1 MARRG
6 GLEKFVMAMAREA
19 ARQQR
24 ISVANRKRQI
34 REAERQVRE
43 AERDERVRLRDET
56 RYQKQQIVSQRETQ
70 KAEAVRRLEDRQ
82 QEADRKNDAIADRL
96 KELED
101 ILIDTLAVDDTLD
114 FDSLRVSQNAPT
126 LQLGAALETEVQSP
140 QLERYLANVRKPSKI
155 ASLMPGMKGRHKRA
169 VEEAENRYAAD
180 LDAWQKA
187 ETKRTDTVRSLRSKH
202 DDELNAFKLKVS
214 QRDAEVDTFRDLYF
228 SADPDAVIAYNTMVL
243 ERSAYPENFPRAFSI
258 GYSATSKQLVI
269 EFELPTADVVPHSSE
284 FRFIKARDTIE
295 AKPRKATETKA
306 LYQDLVASIALRT
319 LHEVFEADQA
329 QSIDTCCF
337 NGFVHTVDPATGR
350 DVQPHLISVRTTKPV
365 FSEINLSRVD
375 KTTCL
380 RNLGAAVS
388 RHAAEAQPVKPIVE
402 FNMMDARFIDQTD
415 LVSGLGSAPNLM
427 DLTPGE
433 FEILVANLF
442 GQMGLESKLTRSSRD
457 GGVDCIAYDKRPILG
472 GKVVIQA
479 KRYRHTVGVSAVR
492 DLYGTMM
499 NEGAN
504 KGILVT
510 TSGYGPDAFNFASD
524 KPIELIDGGGLL
536 YLLQEIGTEAKII
549 FPPS

>member
-1 MARRG
+1 MARLG

-24 ISVANRKRQI
+24 VSAANRKRQI
-34 REAERQVRE
+34 REAERQFRE
-43 AERDERVRLRDET
+43 AERDERQRLRDET
-56 RYQKQQIVSQRETQ
+56 RYQKQQIVSQREAQ

-82 QEADRKNDAIADRL
+82 QEADNKNDAISDRL
-96 KELED
+96 QELEN
-101 ILIDTLAVDDTLD
+101 ILPDTLAVDDALD
-114 FDSLRVSQNAPT
+114 FDSLRVNQLPPT
-126 LQLGAALETEVQSP
+126 LKLGNALETTAPSP
-140 QLERYLANVRKPSKI
+140 QLEHYLADVRKPSKL
-155 ASLMPGMKGRHKRA
+155 ASLMPGTKSRHKRA
-169 VEEAENRYAAD
+169 IEEAEDRYAAD
-180 LDAWQKA
+180 LEAWQKD
-187 ETKRTDTVRSLRSKH
+187 ETKRIEMVRSLKGRH
-202 DDELNAFKLKVS
+202 EVELNAFNLKVS
-214 QRDAEVDTFRDLYF
+214 QRDAEVNSFRDLYF

-243 ERSAYPENFPRAFSI
+243 ERSNYPEDFPRAFSI
-258 GYSATSKQLVI
+258 GYSAPSKQLVI
-269 EFELPTADVVPHSSE
+269 EFELPLLEVVPQSTD
-284 FRFIKARDTIE
+284 FRFIKVRDVIE
-295 AKPRKATETKA
+295 GKPRKAAEIKA
-306 LYQDLVASIALRT
+306 IYQDVVASIALRT

-329 QSIDTCCF
+329 QAIETCCF
-337 NGFVHTVDPATGR
+337 NGFIHTVDPATGR
-350 DVQPHLISVRTTKPV
+350 DAQPHLISVRTTKPI
-365 FSEINLSRVD
+365 FTEINLARVD
-375 KTTCL
+375 KATCL

-442 GQMGLESKLTRSSRD
+442 GQMGLESKLTRSSKD

-536 YLLQEIGTEAKII
+536 YLLQEIGTEARII
-549 FPPS
+549 FPSS